1 MVFVTRYDEAAKTSQ
16 AAMGVQLGKIYPSP
30 E

>member
-16 AAMGVQLGKIYPSP
+16 AAMGVQLGTIYPFS
-30 E
+30 